1 MNDAKIECTKSQLR
15 LIQTALDFYSRVG
28 ILQLDRILEHPSI
41 ENLLQ
46 EQFRPKE
53 KLKVGSQT
61 ERGEITKITKKSIWT
76 KGSWGN
82 GEEVRKWDDAEN
94 IKLSIDYSKYH
105 AKEDEIKELLSQI
118 NSIVYAKPFGKNMS
132 LGIYNEQ
139 VDESCRTAFSI
150 IEKIRY
156 RFWLANPNRSSI
168 TVDSTDGRNNN
179 IIVKLDESEVNF

>member
-1 MNDAKIECTKSQLR
+1 MATITCTDKELQ

-28 ILQLDRILEHPSI
+28 ILQLDRILEHPTV
-41 ENLLQ
+41 EYLLR
-46 EQFRPKE
+46 EQFRPKDV
-53 KLKVGSQT
+53 LKVGSQT

-82 GEEVRKWDDAEN
+82 GEEVRKWDDVEN

-105 AKEDEIKELLSQI
+105 AKEDEIKEILSQV
-118 NSIVYAKPFGKNMS
+118 NSIIYAKPFSKNMS
-132 LGIYNEQ
+132 LGIFNEQ

-150 IEKIRY
+150 IEKIRHQ
-156 RFWLANPNRSSI
+156 FWLANPSRSNI

-179 IIVKLDESEVNF
+179 IIVKLDEGKVSF

>member
-1 MNDAKIECTKSQLR
+1 MATLKCTDKGLQ

-28 ILQLDRILEHPSI
+28 ILQLDRILEHPTVES
-41 ENLLQ
+41 LLR

-53 KLKVGSQT
+53 VLKIGSQT

-82 GEEVRKWDDAEN
+82 GEEVRKWDDVEN
-94 IKLSIDYSKYH
+94 IKLSVDYSKYH
-105 AKEDEIKELLSQI
+105 AKQDEIKDLLIQV
-118 NSIVYAKPFGKNMS
+118 NSIIYNKPMTRNIS

-139 VDESCRTAFSI
+139 VDESCRESFEI
-150 IEKIRY
+150 IQKIRHQ
-156 RFWLANPNRSSI
+156 FWLANPSRSNI

-179 IIVKLDESEVNF
+179 IIVKLDESKINF